1 MSDTDLETNIIKD
14 ISNTD
19 ISHAKIDIKEEDV
32 DIANT
37 IFSRRLFT

>member
-19 ISHAKIDIKEEDV
+19 ISHVKIDIKEDV
-32 DIANT
+32 DISGVQ
-37 IFSRRLFT
+37 FSVEQN

>member
-19 ISHAKIDIKEEDV
+19 ILDTDKFFMNFKDKNNIE
-32 DIANT
+32 
-37 IFSRRLFT
+37 